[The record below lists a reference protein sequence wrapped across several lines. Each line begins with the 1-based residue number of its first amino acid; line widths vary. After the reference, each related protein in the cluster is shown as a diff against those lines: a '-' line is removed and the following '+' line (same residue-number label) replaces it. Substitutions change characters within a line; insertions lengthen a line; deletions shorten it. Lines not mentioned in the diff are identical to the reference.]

1 MDHTQS
7 RRLLL
12 NLALLL
18 LVVGL
23 GAFVWWQSNAQHKAP
38 ETLLGFGKAD
48 VTRITITRHPGT
60 GKPDSIKLE
69 KQGGHWQMLEPQQF
83 AVNPTMIAQLFTLLD
98 ETVEASYDA
107 TGKDLKQYG
116 LAPANVAL
124 SFNNETLLLGAENPV
139 SHTRYFLHG
148 GKIKLASEAVYGLL
162 TGGVEEWR
170 LAPP

>member
-12 NLALLL
+12 NFALLL

-38 ETLLGFGKAD
+38 ETLLGLGKAD
-48 VTRITITRHPGT
+48 VTRVTIAHHPGT
-60 GKPDSIKLE
+60 AKPEFMLLE
-69 KQGGHWQMLEPQQF
+69 KQAGKWKMLVPEKF
-83 AVNPTMIAQLFTLLD
+83 DVDSNKLAQLLTLLD

-170 LAPP
+170 QAPQ